1 MCCTLALKT
10 CFRQSSAKP
19 SLDQILNLCTRNLQY
34 AFARS
39 RSGLLRAVSVNS
51 TSQPSSPSKAVL
63 QWQTTSQDSPHLH
76 LLPAQEVLQ
85 EPGQVQP
92 AHHLQPSTCL
102 SALHWA
108 GSRAAFL
115 FYTGQQI
122 RASPSLGPGTRGT
135 A

>member
-92 AHHLQPSTCL
+92 AHLQPSTCL

-108 GSRAAFL
+108 GQGLSFCSTLGSRS
-115 FYTGQQI
+115 
-122 RASPSLGPGTRGT
+122 RASPLLGPGTRGT